1 MEGESPTLTVQSMAE
16 KTPHIPG
23 LVQLIP
29 DNEGESNTGRI
40 QDGNYKRGGVLTLHR
55 VWEEGDVNP
64 SPCGI
69 FTATEYLWNFNETF
83 PHGTKT
89 HQ

>member
-1 MEGESPTLTVQSMAE
+1 MEGESPTLTMQSMAE

-40 QDGNYKRGGVLTLHR
+40 QMPPMTTSAHR
-55 VWEEGDVNP
+55 WITQINHIE
-64 SPCGI
+64 
-69 FTATEYLWNFNETF
+69 FTEQ
-83 PHGTKT
+83 K
-89 HQ
+89 

>member
-1 MEGESPTLTVQSMAE
+1 MAE

-55 VWEEGDVNP
+55 VWEEG
-64 SPCGI
+64 G
-69 FTATEYLWNFNETF
+69 ET
-83 PHGTKT
+83 
-89 HQ
+89 